1 MTETTEKP
9 QSTTERARDIARRFF
24 GNENAVL
31 VLVLIGLIGGMGV
44 VTKGASL
51 NPANIMNILIQ
62 SSIRGV
68 AAVGQTFVVLSAGI
82 DISVGANALLASVMA
97 ASLLTSEPRHQL
109 YGIQLP
115 MYGGIAIMLLVATGV
130 GMVNGS
136 LVSRIGVP
144 PLIVTLGMWEI
155 LKGAAFQVCWGA
167 AIGWLPEGLRFFGSG
182 RVFGVGVPVFIWI
195 AVAATGYFVLT
206 HTSFGRAIYA
216 TGGNPV
222 SAWLSG
228 INIRNIHFTVYV
240 ISGFL
245 AGLAGLIAT
254 ARVLSASMLTAT
266 GLELDSIA
274 AVFVG
279 GVSLMGGRGSLI
291 GVVLGTIIIGV
302 INNSMSI
309 LGAQPPMQG
318 IVKGAII
325 ITAVAIDCIR
335 RRGR

>member
-9 QSTTERARDIARRFF
+9 QSTTERARDIARRIFR
-24 GNENAVL
+24 NENAVL
-31 VLVLIGLIGGMGV
+31 VMVLAALIGGMGV
-44 VTKGASL
+44 FTRGASL
-51 NPANIMNILIQ
+51 IPANIMNVLIQ

-68 AAVGQTFVVLSAGI
+68 ASVGQTFVVLSAGI
-82 DISVGANALLASVMA
+82 DISVGGNALLASVMG
-97 ASLLTSEPRHQL
+97 ASLLTSEPMHQL

-130 GMVNGS
+130 GMVSGS

-144 PLIVTLGMWEI
+144 PLIVTLGMWQI

-167 AIGWLPEGLRFFGSG
+167 AIGWLPEGLSLFGSG
-182 RVFGVGVPVFIWI
+182 KVFGVGVPVIIWI

-206 HTSFGRAIYA
+206 QTSFGRSVYA
-216 TGGNPV
+216 VGGNPV

-228 INIRNIHFTVYV
+228 INVRNVQFMVYV
-240 ISGFL
+240 VSGFL

-254 ARVLSASMLTAT
+254 ARVLSASMHTAV

-291 GVVLGTIIIGV
+291 GVVLGTLIIGV
-302 INNSMSI
+302 INNTMSI
-309 LGAQPPMQG
+309 LGAQPPLQG

-325 ITAVAIDCIR
+325 IAAVAIDCIR
-335 RRGR
+335 RRVR